1 MNRIRAS
8 FERMAHNAGPIAVI
22 GGFLLL
28 VVLVFGVFKIVALA
42 QAQSENSKNG
52 RAIVKQVQ
60 EQTQTIK
67 DQTDP
72 NSKVSKQRADALN
85 GILSQLFDSFIVGQ
99 NDGLR
104 RFGEMLEQCRALP
117 CSPMIINRILA
128 EPAPMVTFTAGVP
141 MTSTTT
147 KPSASPVS
155 VPRVVTPMS
164 PTPAPSMPISV
175 PSPTTSFCPATQ
187 VAPLNLLR
195 ICIPP

>member
-8 FERMAHNAGPIAVI
+8 FDRLAHNAGPIAVF

-52 RAIVKQVQ
+52 RAIVRQVQ

-72 NSKVSKQRADALN
+72 NSQVSKDRATALN
-85 GILSQLFDSFIVGQ
+85 GILSQLFGSFIVGQ

-104 RFGEMLEQCRALP
+104 RVGEMLERCPSLP
-117 CSPMIINRILA
+117 CSPAIINKILA
-128 EPAPMVTFTAGVP
+128 EPAPMVTFTAGAP
-141 MTSTTT
+141 MTPAA
-147 KPSASPVS
+147 KPAASPAS
-155 VPRVVTPMS
+155 AGPRPTSS
-164 PTPAPSMPISV
+164 PPSSPPAPV
-175 PSPTTSFCPATQ
+175 PSPTTSQLCPATQ
-187 VAPLNLLR
+187 VAPLNIVR

>member
-8 FERMAHNAGPIAVI
+8 FDRLAHNAGPIAVF

-52 RAIVKQVQ
+52 RAIVRQVQ

-72 NSKVSKQRADALN
+72 NSQVSKDRATALN
-85 GILSQLFDSFIVGQ
+85 GILSQLFSSFIVGQ

-104 RFGEMLEQCRALP
+104 RVGEMLEQCRALP
-117 CSPMIINRILA
+117 CSPTIINRILA
-128 EPAPMVTFTAGVP
+128 EPVPMVTFTAGTP
-141 MTSTTT
+141 MTATT
-147 KPSASPVS
+147 PRPPASPAS
-155 VPRVVTPMS
+155 VPRATIPAS
-164 PTPAPSMPISV
+164 STPAPSAPLPS
-175 PSPTTSFCPATQ
+175 PSPTPLCPATQ